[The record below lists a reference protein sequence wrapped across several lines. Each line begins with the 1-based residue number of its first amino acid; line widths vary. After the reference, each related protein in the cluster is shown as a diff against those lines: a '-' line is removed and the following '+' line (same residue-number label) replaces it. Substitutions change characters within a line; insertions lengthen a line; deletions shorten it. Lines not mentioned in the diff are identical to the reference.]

1 MSNQTDRPVGVVN
14 QTVRTSSASSIGSI
28 SVTNRSFLKRARS
41 VMQLFV
47 FVMLIVMF
55 LMNLFRGTPND
66 QHTTQT
72 LYKMLE
78 MPEMAALSAPGY
90 TNFLTNGTAN

>member
-28 SVTNRSFLKRARS
+28 SIRNRSFLKSARS
-41 VMQLFV
+41 MMQLAV

-55 LMNLFRGTPND
+55 VLNLFRGTPND
-66 QHTTQT
+66 PHATQT

-78 MPEMAALSAPGY
+78 MPEMAALS
-90 TNFLTNGTAN
+90 FTNGTAN

>member
-1 MSNQTDRPVGVVN
+1 MSNQTDRPTSVGN

-28 SVTNRSFLKRARS
+28 SITNRSFLKRARS
-41 VMQLFV
+41 MMQLFV

-66 QHTTQT
+66 QNKTQT

-78 MPEMAALSAPGY
+78 MPEMAALSASS
-90 TNFLTNGTAN
+90 FTNGTAN